1 MTFKQLFKGLDS
13 AESERR
19 MEVVVRMNI
28 LWDKLQGCEDAMKQ
42 KRIRKQIDTIRRQET
57 NWLKEAAFFL
67 Y

>member
-1 MTFKQLFKGLDS
+1 MTFKQIFKGLDS
-13 AESERR
+13 AESDRR

-28 LWDKLQGCEDAMKQ
+28 LWDKLQACEDAMKQ

>member
-1 MTFKQLFKGLDS
+1 MTFKQIFKGLDNI
-13 AESERR
+13 ESERR

-28 LWDKLQGCEDAMKQ
+28 LWDKLQKCDDNAKQ

-57 NWLKEAAFFL
+57 SWLKEAAFFL

>member
-19 MEVVVRMNI
+19 MGIIVRLNI
-28 LWDKLQGCEDAMKQ
+28 LWDKLQKCDDEAKQ

-57 NWLKEAAFFL
+57 GWMKDIAWFL